1 MNPSSNPYSI
11 FAAGL
16 HSRLYDPDKKQGE
29 DDADRMK
36 PSSARERNVSAKGS
50 SKMRKKRPSSANPTL
65 RVSPGQ
71 NRIAKVIVAT
81 GNNRSVSPTG
91 RKGMEPNTAAL
102 LSLERYGRFH
112 FKYLNIY
119 DMSTIGKIW

>member
-1 MNPSSNPYSI
+1 MNPSANPYSI

-29 DDADRMK
+29 DDNDRMK
-36 PSSARERNVSAKGS
+36 PSSARERIISAKAPT
-50 SKMRKKRPSSANPTL
+50 KLRKKRPSSANPTL

-71 NRIAKVIVAT
+71 NRIAKIST
-81 GNNRSVSPTG
+81 NGNNRSVSPSG

-102 LSLERYGRFH
+102 LSLER
-112 FKYLNIY
+112 
-119 DMSTIGKIW
+119 